1 MNSSTDSRSRT
12 ALLRLARHAI
22 VTSLGGAYTVPFDT
36 TLPILDLRRGAFVS
50 LHQRERLRGCIGRV
64 EPDDALR
71 ALIPDVARSAALSDP
86 RFPAVRPDELSSLVI
101 EISLLSV
108 PVSIRATSEVEV
120 GRHGLLIVAR
130 GRRGLLLPQVATQY
144 GWTREEFLA
153 EVCVKA
159 GLPPDAW
166 RADGVRLQTFSADVF
181 SEEDEG

>member
-1 MNSSTDSRSRT
+1 MTRTTDSRSRV

-22 VTSLGGAYTVPFDT
+22 ATSLGATYDLSFDA
-36 TLPILDLRRGAFVS
+36 TLPILAERRGAFVS
-50 LHQRERLRGCIGRV
+50 LHQHTRLRGCIGRV

-71 ALIPDVARSAALSDP
+71 ALIPDVARSAALADP
-86 RFPAVRPDELSSLVI
+86 RFPAVRPDELASLVI

-108 PVSIRATSEVEV
+108 PVVIREAAEVEV
-120 GRHGLLIVAR
+120 GQHGLLISAR

-144 GWTREEFLA
+144 GWTREEFLV
-153 EVCVKA
+153 EVCAKA

-166 RADGVRLQTFSADVF
+166 RADGVRLQTFTADVF